1 MKHLYN
7 GEFSQDQISQTK
19 KSLRKSIFFLLVCV
33 DKSTAP
39 TDEEI
44 DVNKSFKGL
53 LLKLGGMNQ
62 LFMEPPELITV
73 MSLLQAAMIEYNS
86 PDFNFK
92 TYRKLILDAGA
103 EVDKLKE
110 IEEKLRS
117 FPDSPNT
124 TLYLRKLID
133 ASDVANL
140 VKYVVELPSNITL
153 PSIEIKDMKNF

>member
-1 MKHLYN
+1 MKHLY
-7 GEFSQDQISQTK
+7 GEFSKNQIAQTK

-33 DKSTAP
+33 DKTTAP
-39 TDEEI
+39 VDEEI

-53 LLKLGGMNQ
+53 LLRLGGMNE
-62 LFMEPPELITV
+62 LFMEPPELVTV

-110 IEEKLRS
+110 
-117 FPDSPNT
+117 
-124 TLYLRKLID
+124 
-133 ASDVANL
+133 V
-140 VKYVVELPSNITL
+140 
-153 PSIEIKDMKNF
+153 